1 MRLQERLR
9 TRIVRRDELGEV
21 QTVAGADVAFLR
33 ERNLAC
39 AAVVVLAY
47 PSLDEIERRWAAA
60 EIRFPY
66 VPGLLSFREIPV
78 LVRAFEKLAAR
89 PDVVLFDGQG
99 IAHPR
104 RIGLAAHAGLILDVP
119 SVGCAKSRLVGEA
132 AEPRPEVGEW
142 SPLRDGEEVIGAVVR
157 TRRGVKPVYVSIGHR
172 VSLPTA
178 IRLVL
183 GCLDRTRIPKPT
195 READRYAD
203 EVKRRLAAGRAQ
215 SGK

>member
-21 QTVAGADVAFLR
+21 RTVAGADVAFLK

-47 PSLDEIERRWAAA
+47 PSLEEVERRWAAA
-60 EIRFPY
+60 ELRFPY

-78 LVRAFEKLAAR
+78 LTRAFEKLATR

-104 RIGLAAHAGLILDVP
+104 RIGLAAHAGLVLGLP
-119 SVGCAKSRLVGEA
+119 AVGCAKSRLIGEA
-132 AEPRPEVGEW
+132 AEPGPEVGEW
-142 SPLRDGEEVIGAVVR
+142 SALRDGGEVVGAVVR
-157 TRRGVKPVYVSIGHR
+157 TRRGVKPVYVSVGHR

-183 GCLDRTRIPKPT
+183 GCLDGTRIPKPT
-195 READRYAD
+195 READRFAG
-203 EVKRRLAAGRAQ
+203 EVKRRLAARRGQ